1 MIKIIIILLLLATF
15 INLFRALLV
24 MLRSEQRSMA
34 SLLMKRVYTS
44 VAVIVLVLI
53 AAQFGLL
60 KLNPSP
66 LATTHTQTQI
76 STTTPHQQ
84 SANTKHPPETQNGS
98 SR

>member
-1 MIKIIIILLLLATF
+1 MIKIIIILLLLAIF

-34 SLLMKRVYTS
+34 SLLMNRVYTS
-44 VAVIVLVLI
+44 VAVIILVLI

-66 LATTHTQTQI
+66 LATTHTQIQKD
-76 STTTPHQQ
+76 TTRQHQQ
-84 SANTKHPPETQNGS
+84 SANTKHQPETQNDS
-98 SR
+98 